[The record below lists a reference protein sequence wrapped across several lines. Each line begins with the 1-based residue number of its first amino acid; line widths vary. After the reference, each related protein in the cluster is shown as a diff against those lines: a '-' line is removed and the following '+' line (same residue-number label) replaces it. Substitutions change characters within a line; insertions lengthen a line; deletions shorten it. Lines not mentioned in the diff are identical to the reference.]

1 MSAASVLAVR
11 DPLRLDIPVTKPWRM
26 AGILMIADSTALV
39 LAVAVSVLLKGLLTG
54 ELDIAPYFRL
64 AAFLPVFLAG
74 FATVGLYSSLALVPP
89 EEVRRTTACSALM
102 FIFLSAVTV
111 SVRGASTY
119 VKPTVFVAI
128 GLTTILVPLLRSAVR
143 HHLGRREWW
152 GYPAVIFATPA
163 TARELVRV
171 MLQNPG
177 QGLRPLAVA
186 FRAADPQQYVFGI
199 PVVNGS
205 ALLEDAALQK
215 NAYAVIAT
223 DAGSEA
229 KEALDAYRES
239 FSRILVIPDNYPGIA
254 NLLVT
259 THAVGRFLGL
269 EVCQQAL
276 VPHKRVLK
284 RALDFVLA
292 IVATPLAAPLIALIA
307 ILVKLDSHG
316 PVFFSQSRIGRGGKT
331 FRAWKF
337 RTMALDA
344 EALLKE
350 HLAHDPSARIEWENT
365 YKLKKDP
372 RVTRVGRFLR
382 KSSLDELPQLWNV
395 LIGEMSMVG
404 PRPIVQSEVSRYG
417 ERFGA
422 YSRVPGGI
430 TGLWQVSGRNDTTY
444 EERVALDAYYVR
456 NWSVWLDF
464 YILFRT
470 VGTVL
475 LRKGAY

>member
-1 MSAASVLAVR
+1 MSTATIRALPGSV
-11 DPLRLDIPVTKPWRM
+11 RLNIPATRPWRM
-26 AGILMIADSTALV
+26 AGSLMAADSTALV
-39 LAVAVSVLLKGLLTG
+39 LAVALSVLAKGLLTSDLEISG
-54 ELDIAPYFRL
+54 YLRL

-74 FATVGLYSSLALVPP
+74 YGAVGLYSSLALVPP

-102 FIFLSAVTV
+102 FIFLSAITV
-111 SVRGASTY
+111 SIRGARAY

-128 GLTTILVPLLRSAVR
+128 ALTAVLVPLLRSAVR
-143 HHLGRREWW
+143 HRFGKCSWW
-152 GYPAVIFATPA
+152 GYPAVIFGTPA
-163 TARELVRV
+163 TARELVRA
-171 MLQNPG
+171 MLENPG
-177 QGLRPLAVA
+177 QGLRPVA
-186 FRAADPQQYVFGI
+186 IAYRAADPYQQILGI
-199 PVVNGS
+199 PVVDSNE
-205 ALLEDAALQK
+205 LLENAELQER
-215 NAYAVIAT
+215 AYAVIAT
-223 DAGSEA
+223 DAGPEA

-259 THAVGRFLGL
+259 PHAVGRFLGL

-276 VPHKRVLK
+276 VPHKRLLK
-284 RALDFVLA
+284 RTLDFSLA
-292 IVATPLAAPLIALIA
+292 VLAAPVAAPFLALIA
-307 ILVKLDSHG
+307 VLVKLDSRG
-316 PVFFSQSRIGRGGKT
+316 PIFFSQLRIGRGGKT
-331 FRAWKF
+331 FDAWKF
-337 RTMALDA
+337 RTMATNA
-344 EALLKE
+344 EELLQQ
-350 HLAHDPSARIEWENT
+350 HLASDPSARFEWERT
-365 YKLKKDP
+365 HKLKNDP
-372 RVTRVGRFLR
+372 RITRVGAFLR

-395 LIGEMSMVG
+395 LKGEMSLVG
-404 PRPIVQSEVSRYG
+404 PRPIVEAEIVRYG
-417 ERFGA
+417 ERYGA